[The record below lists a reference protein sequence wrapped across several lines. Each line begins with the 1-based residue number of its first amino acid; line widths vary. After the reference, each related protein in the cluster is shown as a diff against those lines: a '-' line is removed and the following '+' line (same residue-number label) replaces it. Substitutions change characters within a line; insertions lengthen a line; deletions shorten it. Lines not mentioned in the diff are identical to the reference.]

1 MVYCVYMSLK
11 EKLSKITK
19 EIEETE
25 AESEKKAQEKLLK
38 PILIRIQELENQ
50 KNLLE
55 TVKSSLRLE
64 SSKETGKGMREY
76 SKETVE
82 DIEKENITLDTL
94 VKNNKKAVESLGIK
108 DRADLLS
115 NSEFANE
122 PEIVK
127 YKKVTEQAKD
137 LEEADIALQER
148 LVSLGINIG
157 KENFSYDSVEKALTE
172 KIQSVEDLLL
182 QEKLKTPKGREEAA
196 EVLAKEL
203 EVNISRSSFS
213 EDSKT
218 GSKTI
223 HLEPH
228 IGEILISGEKTKIN
242 NWKYAEL
249 LPKNF
254 NDLRRIYG
262 SEVVVKAL
270 NKAYEYKIDD
280 AFKQFDKDA
289 KNIDETL
296 KKNLERSSP
305 EKWNEAREKIKE
317 FNSLKQLLEE
327 TLQKKAEVLKE
338 KNVDFNPVYVQ
349 NYGGTYEKYGLLTD
363 EEYYNVFIEETIR
376 EPDQFPPK
384 LYFDSLKEYVEKR
397 ITHIK
402 ELIEDIKKLETK
414 EDVYN
419 FTRKENIGISKAH
432 KNILKT
438 DFKEIVR
445 PPRNRWETSWDQLI
459 VKGLENFKS
468 YYEASR
474 YFEKVSQERKN
485 IKEKFLEVLKIAV
498 DADIKRQELKKEIKN
513 LELSEDINVNEMD
526 SFFDRLEV
534 NRNSATTLLEKLTE
548 LESQLPSGLIIL
560 YGKTIE
566 VSSVSSKMKELR
578 ESQKKAEEDLKD
590 TINSIKIHE
599 QKRPKIIGKRT
610 WQETLDE
617 YKAKQK
623 DIEKKISVIPSEVSN
638 LYRKQYFYI
647 PDVASYDIE
656 KIVKDQKQVQGEK
669 DNIFSELKAQLEP
682 MVKIDLPV
690 SMVQL
695 YKEYQDLVRKIT

>member
-1 MVYCVYMSLK
+1 MSLK

-25 AESEKKAQEKLLK
+25 AESEKKAQEKLLE
-38 PILIRIQELENQ
+38 PILIRIQQLENQ

-55 TVKSSLRLE
+55 TVKSSLGLE

-76 SKETVE
+76 SKETIE

-94 VKNNKKAVESLGIK
+94 VENNKKAVESLGIK

-172 KIQSVEDLLL
+172 KIQSVEGLLL

-196 EVLAKEL
+196 EILAKEL

-223 HLEPH
+223 YLEPH

-327 TLQKKAEVLKE
+327 TLQEKAKALKE

-363 EEYYNVFIEETIR
+363 EKYYNDFIEETIR

-384 LYFDSLKEYVEKR
+384 LYFDALKEYVEKR
-397 ITHIK
+397 IAHIK

-414 EDVYN
+414 EDVFN
-419 FTRKENIGISKAH
+419 FTEKENKGISKAH

-445 PPRNRWETSWDQLI
+445 PQKNSWETSWDQLI

-474 YFEKVSQERKN
+474 YFEKVSQERQN

-513 LELSEDINVNEMD
+513 LELGEDINVNDMD

-534 NRNSATTLLEKLTE
+534 NRNSATTLLEKLTV